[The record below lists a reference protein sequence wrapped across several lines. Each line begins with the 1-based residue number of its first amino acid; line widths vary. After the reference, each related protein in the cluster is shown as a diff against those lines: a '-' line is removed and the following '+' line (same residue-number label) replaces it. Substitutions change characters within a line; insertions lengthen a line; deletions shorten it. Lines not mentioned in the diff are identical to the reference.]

1 MTIERAKWAVI
12 AVLFFIDIVVFCV
25 GYQMGENNA
34 QRASVQVECNTIHAD
49 R

>member
-1 MTIERAKWAVI
+1 MTIERAKWAII

-25 GYQMGENNA
+25 GYQMGSNHA
-34 QRASVQVECNTIHAD
+34 QQDRVQVECNHAN